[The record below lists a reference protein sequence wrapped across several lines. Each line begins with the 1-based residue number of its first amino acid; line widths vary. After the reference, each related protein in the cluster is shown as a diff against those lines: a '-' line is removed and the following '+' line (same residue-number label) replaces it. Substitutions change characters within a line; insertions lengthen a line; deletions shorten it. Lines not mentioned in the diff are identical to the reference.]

1 MSAVRAL
8 ASFVAFACVLLVG
21 ARAEAH
27 AVGLS
32 QATYAVNAASVEAQM
47 TLARG
52 EMLGAVPELD
62 PGHTGAIDQAAIDAA
77 RPALARIFAT
87 GLEVTRDGAAC
98 PVSLVDVAMAEEDG
112 LRLTLRGTCPDAA
125 RGTAQV
131 NAGFL
136 DALSH
141 GHRQIAKLG
150 GSEQVLFRDHTR
162 FDLVADDAA
171 EAETAA
177 PAALL
182 RRSGGAS
189 LSFFAFVRMGIEHIL
204 SGYDHLLFLFALIL
218 VGGRF
223 RSVALVI
230 TAFTVAHSVSL
241 AAAAL
246 GLLAP
251 SPRIVEPAIAL
262 SIAYV
267 GVENFVVKDAKKR
280 WRLTLFFGLIHGF
293 GFAGALQEISLP
305 RAQVPVAL
313 LGFNL
318 GVEAGQLAV
327 LAVVLPAVLWLRK
340 RPAFRVHGVRL
351 ASAAVVVLGVV
362 WFVQRAF
369 FTA

>member
-1 MSAVRAL
+1 MSAGRAFAVL
-8 ASFVAFACVLLVG
+8 AAFACVLLVG

-32 QATYAVNAASVEAQM
+32 QATYALHGASVEAQM

-52 EMLGAVPELD
+52 ELLGAVPELD
-62 PGHTGAIDQAAIDAA
+62 PRHTGVIDAGALEAA
-77 RPALARIFAT
+77 RPALARVFAARLAVAR
-87 GLEVTRDGAAC
+87 GGARC
-98 PVSLVDVAMAEEDG
+98 PMNLVDAAMAEEDG
-112 LRLTLRGTCPDAA
+112 LRLTLRGTCPEAEK
-125 RGTAQV
+125 GPVQV
-131 NAGFL
+131 SADFL

-141 GHRQIAKLG
+141 GHRQIAKVG
-150 GSEQVLFRDHTR
+150 DGEQVLFRDHTR
-162 FDLVADDAA
+162 FDLVADDA
-171 EAETAA
+171 
-177 PAALL
+177 PAAT
-182 RRSGGAS
+182 GGAQVAP
-189 LSFFAFVRMGIEHIL
+189 SFFAFVRMGIEHIL

-230 TAFTVAHSVSL
+230 TAFTIAHSVSL
-241 AAAAL
+241 AAAAF

-267 GVENFVVKDAKKR
+267 GIENFVVKDAKKR

-293 GFAGALQEISLP
+293 GFAGALQEIALP
-305 RAQVPVAL
+305 RAQIPAAL

-351 ASAAVVVLGVV
+351 ASAAVVVMGVF
-362 WFVQRAF
+362 WFVERAF

>member
-1 MSAVRAL
+1 MTAGRAL
-8 ASFVAFACVLLVG
+8 ACWLAFAFVLLVG

-32 QATYAVNAASVEAQM
+32 QATYAVRGAALDGQM

-52 EMLGAVPELD
+52 EVLGAVPELD
-62 PGHTGAIDQAAIDAA
+62 PARSGAIDPARLESA
-77 RPALARIFAT
+77 RPALERTFADK
-87 GLEVTRDGAAC
+87 LEVRRGGARC
-98 PVSLVDVAMAEEDG
+98 TTTLVDATLAEEDG
-112 LRLTLRGTCPDAA
+112 LRLTLRATCRDAA
-125 RGTAQV
+125 GSTQV
-131 NAGFL
+131 NATFF

-141 GHRQIAKLG
+141 GHRQIAKVG
-150 GSEQVLFRDHTR
+150 DREVVLFRDHTA
-162 FDLVADDAA
+162 FELAADDAA
-171 EAETAA
+171 RPATEAA
-177 PAALL
+177 P
-182 RRSGGAS
+182 
-189 LSFFAFVRMGIEHIL
+189 SFLAFVRMGVEHIL
-204 SGYDHLLFLFALIL
+204 TGYDHLLFLFALIL

-267 GVENFVVKDAKKR
+267 GVENFVVVDAKKR
-280 WRLTLFFGLIHGF
+280 WRLTLLFGLVHGF

-305 RAQVPVAL
+305 RAQVPAAL

-340 RPAFRVHGVRL
+340 RRAFRVHGVRL
-351 ASAAVVVLGVV
+351 ASAAVVVMGVV
-362 WFVQRAF
+362 WFVERAF
-369 FTA
+369 FAA

>member
-32 QATYAVNAASVEAQM
+32 QATYAVNGASVEAQM

-62 PGHTGAIDQAAIDAA
+62 PLHTGAIDAAAIDAA
-77 RPALARIFAT
+77 RPALARVFAT
-87 GLEVTRDGAAC
+87 QLEITRDGAAC

-112 LRLTLRGTCPDAA
+112 LRLTLRGTCPAAA
-125 RGTAQV
+125 RGPAQV

-162 FDLVADDAA
+162 FDLVADDAPTPR
-171 EAETAA
+171 TAA
-177 PAALL
+177 PA
-182 RRSGGAS
+182 G

-251 SPRIVEPAIAL
+251 SPRIVKPAIAL
-262 SIAYV
+262 SIA
-267 GVENFVVKDAKKR
+267 
-280 WRLTLFFGLIHGF
+280 
-293 GFAGALQEISLP
+293 
-305 RAQVPVAL
+305 
-313 LGFNL
+313 
-318 GVEAGQLAV
+318 
-327 LAVVLPAVLWLRK
+327 
-340 RPAFRVHGVRL
+340 
-351 ASAAVVVLGVV
+351 
-362 WFVQRAF
+362 
-369 FTA
+369 

>member
-1 MSAVRAL
+1 MSAARAIACWL
-8 ASFVAFACVLLVG
+8 AFASAFLVTM
-21 ARAEAH
+21 RAEAH

-32 QATYAVNAASVEAQM
+32 QATYAVHGAAVDAQM

-62 PGHTGAIDQAAIDAA
+62 PAHGGTLSLRSSGASLDAASLDAA
-77 RPALARIFAT
+77 RPALARVFAA
-87 GLEVTRDGAAC
+87 GLEITRSGAAC
-98 PVSLVDVAMAEEDG
+98 PVELLDVALADEDG
-112 LRLTLRGTCPDAA
+112 LRLTLRATCPA
-125 RGTAQV
+125 TAGGAPQV
-131 NAGFL
+131 NVAFL
-136 DALSH
+136 EALSH

-150 GSEQVLFRDHTR
+150 DREEVLFRDHSR
-162 FDLVADDAA
+162 FELAAGAATGERAA
-171 EAETAA
+171 EAAA
-177 PAALL
+177 PSLL
-182 RRSGGAS
+182 
-189 LSFFAFVRMGIEHIL
+189 AFVRMGVEHIL
-204 SGYDHLLFLFALIL
+204 GGYDHLLFLFALIL

-241 AAAAL
+241 AAAVL

-305 RAQVPVAL
+305 RAQVPLAL

-327 LAVVLPAVLWLRK
+327 LAVVLPAVLWLRR
-340 RPAFRVHGVRL
+340 RPTFRVHGVRV
-351 ASAAVVVLGVV
+351 ASAAVVVMGVV
-362 WFVQRAF
+362 WFVERAF
-369 FTA
+369 FAA